1 VKSSQQRLS
10 EIEDALM
17 QALERWE
24 ALESRRG

>member
-1 VKSSQQRLS
+1 MNERFAA
-10 EIEDALM
+10 IETELL